1 MTVEPIIGYKV
12 FFLGWIVLM
21 LLMAYVCDL
30 IIKHQE
36 KTKKVKSPSD
46 AVTSNEPIKR
56 NVS

>member
-1 MTVEPIIGYKV
+1 MSIEPIIGYKA

-21 LLMAYVCDL
+21 LLMAFACDL

-36 KTKKVKSPSD
+36 KTDKVKSPSD
-46 AVTSNEPIKR
+46 AGTSNEPIKR